1 VQRKVD
7 DFSKSRTPLP
17 HVGQDVTF
25 RARTT
30 NLEQGQEQVDDF
42 SKSRTLLALE
52 GQDVTSRA

>member
-1 VQRKVD
+1 MQRKVD
-7 DFSKSRTPLP
+7 DFSKSCTPLP

-42 SKSRTLLALE
+42 SKSHTLWLHA
-52 GQDVTSRA
+52 GQGVTSRA